1 MNKAMHFKEINPIQW
16 DALLVQYDESLWYQQ
31 ARNIQLIASSYQ
43 KQAIYYACYHQ
54 SVFCAAM
61 VLYVHKKNAALPT
74 HFFYTPFFINTSL
87 KDFVVNQALNQMLL
101 ELKTEYNTIELKLAP
116 KFNDIR
122 AFTWSGFTHHLYY
135 TLNKGLILD
144 EKKPSEN
151 IRRQINKIAH
161 NEAIQVKVETT
172 NLDSIIATHLQM
184 MLKNGMGKAELQ
196 QVKHWVNTF
205 YQQQQLVVF
214 GLYESTNL
222 KGSALLTFDQQ
233 QAYLIS
239 ITGGVPETQGQTAL
253 YFAIFDHFSKMG
265 ITKVDL
271 LGANIQGV
279 AEYKSKLGSQL
290 APYFIL
296 SYRKQFLFYQLK
308 LMLKKRLKR
317 Q

>member
-1 MNKAMHFKEINPIQW
+1 MNKAMYFKEINPNQW
-16 DALLVQYDESLWYQQ
+16 DALLIQYDQSFWYQDS
-31 ARNIQLIASSYQ
+31 RNIQLIASTYH
-43 KQAIYYACYHQ
+43 KQAVYYACYHQ

-61 VLYVHKKNAALPT
+61 VLFVHKKNAALPT
-74 HFFYTPFFINTSL
+74 HFFYTPFFINASL

-101 ELKTEYNTIELKLAP
+101 ALKKDYHTIELKLAP

-122 AFTWSGFTHHLYY
+122 AFTWSGFDHHLYY
-135 TLNKGLILD
+135 TLHKALLKD

-151 IRRQINKIAH
+151 IRRQVNKIAQ
-161 NEAIQVKVETT
+161 NGSIQVKLETA
-172 NLDSIIATHLQM
+172 NLASIISTHLKM
-184 MLKNGMGKAELQ
+184 MLKNGMGKAEEQ
-196 QVKHWVNTF
+196 KVKQWVNTF
-205 YQQQQLVVF
+205 YHQQQLVVF

-222 KGSALLTFDQQ
+222 KGSALLTFDQH

-265 ITKVDL
+265 IPTVDL

-296 SYRKQFLFYQLK
+296 FYRKYFLFYQFK

>member
-1 MNKAMHFKEINPIQW
+1 MYFKEINPNQW
-16 DALLVQYDESLWYQQ
+16 DALLIQFDQSHWYQDS
-31 ARNIQLIASSYQ
+31 RNIQLIASTYH
-43 KQAIYYACYHQ
+43 KKAVYYACYHQ

-61 VLYVHKKNAALPT
+61 VLFVHKKNAALPT
-74 HFFYTPFFINTSL
+74 HFFYTPFFINASL

-101 ELKTEYNTIELKLAP
+101 ALKKDYHTIELKLAP

-122 AFTWSGFTHHLYY
+122 AFTWSGFDHHLYY
-135 TLNKGLILD
+135 TLHKALLKD

-151 IRRQINKIAH
+151 IRRQVIKIAQ
-161 NEAIQVKVETT
+161 NESIQVKLETA
-172 NLDSIIATHLQM
+172 NLASIISTHLKM
-184 MLKNGMGKAELQ
+184 MLKNGMGKAEEQ
-196 QVKHWVNTF
+196 KVKHWVNTF
-205 YQQQQLVVF
+205 YHQQQLVVF

-222 KGSALLTFDQQ
+222 KGSALLTFDQH

-265 ITKVDL
+265 IPTVDL

-296 SYRKQFLFYQLK
+296 SYRKYFLFYQFK

>member
-1 MNKAMHFKEINPIQW
+1 MYFKEINPNEW
-16 DALLVQYDESLWYQQ
+16 DALLIQYDQSLWYQDS
-31 ARNIQLIASSYQ
+31 RNIQLIASTYH
-43 KQAIYYACYHQ
+43 KQAVYYACYHQ

-61 VLYVHKKNAALPT
+61 VLFVHKKNAALPT
-74 HFFYTPFFINTSL
+74 HFFYTPFFINVSL

-101 ELKTEYNTIELKLAP
+101 ALKKDYHTIELKLAP

-122 AFTWSGFTHHLYY
+122 AFTWSGFDHHLYY
-135 TLNKGLILD
+135 TLHKALLKD

-151 IRRQINKIAH
+151 IRRQVNKIAQ
-161 NEAIQVKVETT
+161 NESIQVKLETA
-172 NLDSIIATHLQM
+172 NLASIISTHLKM
-184 MLKNGMGKAELQ
+184 MLKNGMGKAEEQ
-196 QVKHWVNTF
+196 KVKQWVNTF
-205 YQQQQLVVF
+205 YHQQQLVVF

-222 KGSALLTFDQQ
+222 KGSALLTFDQH

-253 YFAIFDHFSKMG
+253 YFAIFDHFSKMD
-265 ITKVDL
+265 IPTVDL

-296 SYRKQFLFYQLK
+296 SYRKYFLFFQFK

>member
-1 MNKAMHFKEINPIQW
+1 MHFKEINPNQW
-16 DALLVQYDESLWYQQ
+16 DALLIQYDQSFWYQD
-31 ARNIQLIASSYQ
+31 ARNIQLIASTYH

-74 HFFYTPFFINTSL
+74 HFFYTPFFINASL

-101 ELKTEYNTIELKLAP
+101 ALKKDYHTIELKLAP

-122 AFTWSGFTHHLYY
+122 AFTWSGFAHHLYY
-135 TLNKGLILD
+135 TLHKALLMD

-151 IRRQINKIAH
+151 IRRQINKIAQ
-161 NEAIQVKVETT
+161 NEAIQVKIETT
-172 NLDSIIATHLQM
+172 NTAVIIHTHLKM
-184 MLKNGMGKAELQ
+184 MLENGMGKAEEQ
-196 QVKHWVNTF
+196 QVKHWINTF
-205 YQQQQLVVF
+205 YHQQQLVVF

-265 ITKVDL
+265 IPTIDL

-296 SYRKQFLFYQLK
+296 SYRKYTLFYQLK
-308 LMLKKRLKR
+308 LMLKKLMKKH
-317 Q
+317 

>member
-1 MNKAMHFKEINPIQW
+1 MHFKEINPNQW
-16 DALLVQYDESLWYQQ
+16 DALLIQYDESLWYQD
-31 ARNIQLIASSYQ
+31 ARNIQLIASTYH

-61 VLYVHKKNAALPT
+61 VLYVHKQHAALPT
-74 HFFYTPFFINTSL
+74 HFFYTPFFINASL
-87 KDFVVNQALNQMLL
+87 KDFVVNQSLNQMLL
-101 ELKTEYNTIELKLAP
+101 ALKKDYHTIELKLAP

-122 AFTWSGFTHHLYY
+122 AFTWSGFAHHLYY
-135 TLNKGLILD
+135 TLHKALLMD

-151 IRRQINKIAH
+151 IRRQINKITQ
-161 NEAIQVKVETT
+161 NESIQVKIETT
-172 NLDSIIATHLQM
+172 NTAAIIHTHLKM
-184 MLKNGMGKAELQ
+184 MLENGMGKAEEQ
-196 QVKHWVNTF
+196 QVKHWVNSF
-205 YQQQQLVVF
+205 YHQQQLVVF
-214 GLYESTNL
+214 GLYESTNF
-222 KGSALLTFDQQ
+222 KGSALLTFDQH

-265 ITKVDL
+265 IPKVDL

-296 SYRKQFLFYQLK
+296 SYRKHFLFYQLK